1 MCDWRVN
8 RWVFGLT
15 FYGATT
21 TRTAGWVMWIAPT
34 AGSPTTRTGFRLT
47 IINAD
52 GPFEPDAEAPAAVIA
67 LTPFNNAKIVPA
79 DDAEDFN
86 QAILAS
92 PRYMFGGNYAACSDS
107 RFNEAIKK
115 LTGQD
120 FYGAVPIHDRREW

>member
-1 MCDWRVN
+1 MGIRVDVLRSFTQSDDWLEINDCTNGGITNVE
-8 RWVFGLT
+8 
-15 FYGATT
+15 
-21 TRTAGWVMWIAPT
+21 
-34 AGSPTTRTGFRLT
+34 TGVHKLT

-67 LTPFNNAKIVPA
+67 LTPYKNAKIVPA
-79 DDAEDFN
+79 SDGRVNE
-86 QAILAS
+86 AILAM

-120 FYGAVPIHDRREW
+120 FYGAVPIHDRKEW

>member
-1 MCDWRVN
+1 MGIRVN
-8 RWVFGLT
+8 VLRSHHDQDSWLGDVDCTNGGIT
-15 FYGATT
+15 NHKNG
-21 TRTAGWVMWIAPT
+21 VH
-34 AGSPTTRTGFRLT
+34 RLT

-120 FYGAVPIHDRREW
+120 FYGAVPIHDRKEW